1 MNTEFAED
9 WNEEEIPPTDEQQNS
24 SKPSVIRHPDEPMPE
39 VYYDTARKEFLMQE
53 ARGVWIGLNISQFSR
68 KCRLHGI
75 TGKTL
80 DGCCH
85 SAFDLYADTVQHKN
99 AVDFSGAIAGF
110 KSGLLD
116 QGGNRFLVT
125 KGPDLI
131 TPTKGDWPMLD
142 AVFRAVLFDEDFDQL
157 FYWHAWVKMGFEA
170 LVAGLRKPGQ
180 AMILVGPA
188 ECGKSLLQ
196 DLLTVV
202 FGGREA
208 KPYKFMTDATR
219 FNSNLAGAE
228 HLRIGDENPH
238 TDIRARRNFGA
249 QLKNLTVE
257 ECHEV
262 EAKYRDALTLRPF
275 WRLSISLNDEQENL
289 MVLPPLDEHIMDK
302 MIILK
307 CRKQEMPMKTATPEQ
322 RKAFWQQLVDE
333 LPAYLDWLSGLVIQD
348 DLVSQRFGVQAFLHP
363 AIKSELLNFEPPMM
377 LLDLID
383 AHLFGPN
390 ESVIEMTAAEIQHEL
405 TCDTSACRF
414 EAQRLLQ
421 RATTCGRYLSSLVK
435 MCPRVRE
442 ARTSDRRAYRITRR
456 PDDG

>member
-1 MNTEFAED
+1 MKAELAPE
-9 WNEEEIPPTDEQQNS
+9 WVEVELAPTDEVNS
-24 SKPSVIRHPDEPMPE
+24 SKPSVIRHRDQPMPD
-39 VYYDTARKEFLMQE
+39 VYYDTGRKEFLMQDE
-53 ARGVWIGLNISQFSR
+53 RGVWIGLTISQFSR
-68 KCRLHGI
+68 KCRLYGI
-75 TGKTL
+75 TSKTI

-85 SAFDLYADTVQHKN
+85 SAFDKFADDIQYLRG
-99 AVDFSGAIAGF
+99 VDFAGAIAGF
-110 KSGLLD
+110 KAGLLV
-116 QGGNRFLVT
+116 QGGMRFLVT
-125 KGPDLI
+125 KGPDLLE
-131 TPTKGDWPMLD
+131 PKKGDWPTLE
-142 AVFRAVLFDEDFDQL
+142 AVFRAVLSDEDFDQL

-180 AMILVGPA
+180 AMILLGPA

-196 DLLTVV
+196 DIITVIL
-202 FGGREA
+202 GGREA

-257 ECHEV
+257 ESHQV

-307 CRKQEMPMKTATPEQ
+307 CRRREMPMPTATPEQ

-333 LPAYLDWLSGLVIQD
+333 LPAYLDWLSGFEIPSH
-348 DLVSQRFGVQAFLHP
+348 LVSQRFGVQAFLHP
-363 AIKSELLNFEPPMM
+363 AIKSELLTFEPPMV

-383 AHLFGPN
+383 AYLIGPN
-390 ESVIEMTAAEIQHEL
+390 EKIIVMTAAEIQREL
-405 TCDTSACRF
+405 TSETSECRF
-414 EAQRLLQ
+414 EARRLLP
-421 RATTCGRYLSSLVK
+421 RPTTCGRYLSSLAG
-435 MCPRVRE
+435 MCSRVVDV
-442 ARTSDRRAYRITRR
+442 RTSERRAYRITRR

>member
-1 MNTEFAED
+1 L
-9 WNEEEIPPTDEQQNS
+9 
-24 SKPSVIRHPDEPMPE
+24 KPLP
-39 VYYDTARKEFLMQE
+39 L
-53 ARGVWIGLNISQFSR
+53 
-68 KCRLHGI
+68 
-75 TGKTL
+75 
-80 DGCCH
+80 
-85 SAFDLYADTVQHKN
+85 
-99 AVDFSGAIAGF
+99 
-110 KSGLLD
+110 
-116 QGGNRFLVT
+116 
-125 KGPDLI
+125 
-131 TPTKGDWPMLD
+131 
-142 AVFRAVLFDEDFDQL
+142 
-157 FYWHAWVKMGFEA
+157 
-170 LVAGLRKPGQ
+170 
-180 AMILVGPA
+180 
-188 ECGKSLLQ
+188 
-196 DLLTVV
+196 
-202 FGGREA
+202 
-208 KPYKFMTDATR
+208 R

-307 CRKQEMPMKTATPEQ
+307 CCKQEMPMPTATPEQ
-322 RKAFWQQLVDE
+322 RKAFWDQLVKE
-333 LPAYLDWLSGLVIQD
+333 LPAYLDWLSGLVIPD
-348 DLVSQRFGVQAFLHP
+348 HLVSQRFGVQAFIHP

-383 AHLFGPN
+383 AHLFGPS
-390 ESVIEMTAAEIQHEL
+390 ESFIEMTAAEIQHEL

-421 RATTCGRYLSSLVK
+421 RSTTCGRYLGRLVG
-435 MCPRVRE
+435 MSERVSD
-442 ARTSDRRAYRITRR
+442 ARSSDRRAYRITRR

>member
-1 MNTEFAED
+1 
-9 WNEEEIPPTDEQQNS
+9 
-24 SKPSVIRHPDEPMPE
+24 MPE
-39 VYYDTARKEFLMQE
+39 VYYDAGRKEFLMQE

-75 TGKTL
+75 SSKTL

-85 SAFDLYADTVQHKN
+85 GAFDHYADNIQHQQ

-110 KSGLLD
+110 KAGLLE
-116 QGGNRFLVT
+116 QGGKRFLVT

-131 TPTKGDWPMLD
+131 EPKKGDWSTLD
-142 AVFRAVLFDEDFDQL
+142 AVFRAVLTDEDFDQL

-196 DLLTVV
+196 NLLTVI

-289 MVLPPLDEHIMDK
+289 MVLP
-302 MIILK
+302 
-307 CRKQEMPMKTATPEQ
+307 Q
-322 RKAFWQQLVDE
+322 
-333 LPAYLDWLSGLVIQD
+333 
-348 DLVSQRFGVQAFLHP
+348 
-363 AIKSELLNFEPPMM
+363 
-377 LLDLID
+377 
-383 AHLFGPN
+383 
-390 ESVIEMTAAEIQHEL
+390 
-405 TCDTSACRF
+405 
-414 EAQRLLQ
+414 
-421 RATTCGRYLSSLVK
+421 
-435 MCPRVRE
+435 
-442 ARTSDRRAYRITRR
+442 
-456 PDDG
+456 

>member
-1 MNTEFAED
+1 MPIRKPKQIEAGVVSKTV
-9 WNEEEIPPTDEQQNS
+9 
-24 SKPSVIRHPDEPMPE
+24 KPSVIRHQDREMPE
-39 VYYDTARKEFLMQE
+39 VYYDAGRKEFLMQDE
-53 ARGVWIGLNISQFSR
+53 RGVWLGLNISQFSR

-75 TGKTL
+75 SSKTI

-85 SAFDLYADTVQHKN
+85 SAFDHYADDIQHRR
-99 AVDFSGAIAGF
+99 AVDFAGAIAGF
-110 KSGLLD
+110 KAGLLIE
-116 QGGNRFLVT
+116 GGMRFLVT

-131 TPTKGDWPMLD
+131 EPKKGDWSTLD
-142 AVFRAVLFDEDFDQL
+142 AVFRAVLADEDFDQL

-188 ECGKSLLQ
+188 ECGKTLLQ
-196 DLLTVV
+196 NILTAIL
-202 FGGREA
+202 GGREA

-275 WRLSISLNDEQENL
+275 WRLSISLNDEPENL

-307 CRKQEMPMKTATPEQ
+307 CRKHEMPMPTATPEL
-322 RKAFWQQLVDE
+322 RNAFWMQLVKE
-333 LPAYLDWLSGLVIQD
+333 LPAYLDWLSGLVIPE

-377 LLDLID
+377 LLDMID
-383 AHLFGPN
+383 AYLIGPN
-390 ESVIEMTAAEIQHEL
+390 EPFIEMTAAEIQSAL
-405 TCDTSACRF
+405 TSDTSECRH
-414 EAQRLLQ
+414 EARRLLQ
-421 RATTCGRYLSSLVK
+421 RPTTCGRYLSSLVG
-435 MCPRVRE
+435 MEPRVKD
-442 ARTSDRRAYRITRR
+442 ARTSGRRAYRITRR

>member
-1 MNTEFAED
+1 MKPPELARG
-9 WNEEEIPPTDEQQNS
+9 WAEEELESGLGAESTEQ
-24 SKPSVIRHPDEPMPE
+24 SVIRHGMPE
-39 VYYDTARKEFLMQE
+39 VYYDAGRKEFLMQDE
-53 ARGVWIGLNISQFSR
+53 RGVWFGVSISQFSR

-75 TGKTL
+75 SSAKL
-80 DGCCH
+80 PDCCH
-85 SAFDLYADTVQHKN
+85 SAFDAFADDIQHRR
-99 AVDFSGAIAGF
+99 AVDFAGQIAGF
-110 KSGLLD
+110 KPGLLIE
-116 QGGNRFLVT
+116 GGMRFLVT

-131 TPTKGDWPMLD
+131 EPKKGDWPTLD
-142 AVFRAVLFDEDFDQL
+142 AVFRAVLADEDHDQL
-157 FYWHAWVKMGFEA
+157 FYWHAWVKMSYEA
-170 LVAGLRKPGQ
+170 LCAGLRKPGQ

-188 ECGKSLLQ
+188 GCGKTLLQ
-196 DLLTVV
+196 NLITAIL
-202 FGGREA
+202 GGREA

-275 WRLSISLNDEQENL
+275 WRLSISLNDEPENL

-307 CRKQEMPMKTATPEQ
+307 CRKHEMPMPTATPEL
-322 RKAFWQQLVDE
+322 RNAFWLQLEKE
-333 LPAYLDWLSGLVIQD
+333 LPAYLDWLSDLEIPAH
-348 DLVSQRFGVQAFLHP
+348 LVSQRFGVQAFLHP
-363 AIKSELLNFEPPMM
+363 AIKSELLTFEPPMV

-383 AHLFGPN
+383 AYLFGPN
-390 ESVIEMTAAEIQHEL
+390 EKIIVMTAAEIQREL
-405 TCDTSACRF
+405 TSETSECRF
-414 EAQRLLQ
+414 EARRLLP
-421 RATTCGRYLSSLVK
+421 RPTTCGRYLSSLAGMCSRVK
-435 MCPRVRE
+435 DV
-442 ARTSDRRAYRITRR
+442 RTSDRRAYRITRR